1 MLLDLLDQGIAR
13 HVEIT
18 PGPGRPA
25 RVDGARRQRRVG
37 LRRAPGASCT
47 TVKRRSALPHR
58 STTGRTLGPMEDERH
73 LPGMPELHRQP
84 VVEPPPPA
92 GAPASPRF
100 VPETR
105 PTPLQRYYIN
115 LSAVALVCGFVAI
128 TALELGAPLGSPIV
142 KVCVLIGAPL
152 LFLTMADATLRIWRS
167 AWAWMP
173 VDRGR
178 GLFRLAWVAVV
189 AVLYVLLV
197 VATAL
202 VLTA

>member
-1 MLLDLLDQGIAR
+1 
-13 HVEIT
+13 
-18 PGPGRPA
+18 
-25 RVDGARRQRRVG
+25 
-37 LRRAPGASCT
+37 
-47 TVKRRSALPHR
+47 
-58 STTGRTLGPMEDERH
+58 MEDERH

-84 VVEPPPPA
+84 VVEPPQPA
-92 GAPASPRF
+92 GAPPSPRF

-105 PTPLQRYYIN
+105 PTPLQRHYIN
-115 LSAVALVCGFVAI
+115 LSAIALVCGFVAI

-178 GLFRLAWVAVV
+178 GLFRIAWVAVV
-189 AVLYVLLV
+189 VVLYVLLV
-197 VATAL
+197 VATVL
-202 VLTA
+202 VLMA